1 MWKKILCMIL
11 GLMLVLPTL
20 GLAEGTETDA
30 ETAEEYV
37 APEELIVTHPT
48 ITKGDFFTEMFGN
61 DTADIDVRALIHGYN
76 LVNWDQNQGVYVLD
90 PTVVTDVL
98 VTDDELGNRTYNL
111 VIAEDLYFSDGTP
124 ITAWDYAFSLLL
136 MMAPEVEEI
145 GGKIYRAQHLLGYE
159 EYINYCRGK
168 IEGKT
173 DADMQT
179 DEYAYCLGG
188 VVVLSDHQL
197 EITLDHDFLP
207 YFFEVGLLL
216 CEPYPIHVIAPGC
229 KVKDDGYGVYLANA
243 DESVEE
249 PVFTPE
255 LLKKTILDPETG
267 YNSHPSVVSGPY
279 TMTSYDGITSHF
291 ERNPYFKGAW
301 FHNSLPGGNASG
313 NYVPMLDEND
323 EQMVDSQG
331 NPMYLVI
338 PQIEKIAFTVG
349 DYDVRNNPDGSHYV
363 GENSSIH
370 KITENEVHLVN
381 KVVNGTAIV
390 DGMGLMG
397 DGVRM
402 QAYPRIGLSFLTFT
416 YDWPTVHEKEVRQA
430 IAWCMDREQLTED
443 YCGAPMTLPAGVTE
457 EAEGTEEGEKAETEA
472 AATPDAQVMNFG
484 MVMDGYYGREQWEYL
499 LVTDQLE
506 YPVNML
512 DEVLPPVHEVD
523 EEEKLLSYK
532 NRYVRTQEEFDS
544 AIAAWETLSL
554 DNLTHY
560 GVYDLENDPNRTEK
574 TGIKKANAL
583 LDDAGWTLNAEG
595 GTYQPGVDKV
605 RAKKIDDKLVTLN
618 LKMMYPEGNH
628 IVDTIQENFIDN
640 LNEVGIT
647 LELVPTPMQDLLYS
661 YYRQTERTTDM
672 IYLATNFHIMVDPS
686 ITYST
691 DKTLN
696 HEIWNNTY
704 SDDEELWY
712 KAVDMRRTDPMDVFG
727 YVSKWVSFQERYNE
741 VLPTIPVYSNIYYDF
756 YTDQLQNYFITGQ
769 VTWSQAILL
778 AYFGDPS
785 QLPEE
790 PVEEEA
796 GLADDEAVF
805 DD

>member
-1 MWKKILCMIL
+1 MLKKLLCL
-11 GLMLVLPTL
+11 VLSLMLFLPTL
-20 GLAEGTETDA
+20 GLAEATET
-30 ETAEEYV
+30 ETEETEEYV

-90 PTVVTDVL
+90 PSVVTNSQEIAGQEQWV
-98 VTDDELGNRTYNL
+98 VTDDEYGNRSYNL
-111 VIAEDLYFSDGTP
+111 LIADDLYFSDGTP

-145 GGKIYRAQHLLGYE
+145 GGKIYRAQHILGYE
-159 EYINYCRGK
+159 EYINYCRAK
-168 IEGKT
+168 MEGKT
-173 DADMQT
+173 DEELMEEPDK
-179 DEYAYCLGG
+179 YSYCLSG
-188 VVVLSDHQL
+188 VEVLSDHQL
-197 EITLDHDFLP
+197 VITLDHEFLP

-216 CEPYPIHVIAPGC
+216 CEPYPIHVLAPGC
-229 KVKDDGYGVYLANA
+229 KVYDDGLGVYIGNA
-243 DESVEE
+243 DQSVEE
-249 PVFTPE
+249 PIFTPD
-255 LLKKTILDPETG
+255 LLAKTILDKETG
-267 YNSHPSVVSGPY
+267 YNSHPSVVCGPY
-279 TMTSYDGITSHF
+279 VMLSYDGVTSHF

-313 NYVPMLDEND
+313 NYVPMLNENN
-323 EQMVDSQG
+323 EQMTDRQG

-349 DYDVRNNPDGSHYV
+349 DYDLRKAEDGTLYV

-381 KVVNGTAIV
+381 KVVNGTAIM
-390 DGMGLMG
+390 DGMSLMG
-397 DGVRM
+397 EGVRT

-430 IAWCMDREQLTED
+430 IAWCMDREQITED
-443 YCGAPMTLPAGVTE
+443 YCGAPVAMPEGAE
-457 EAEGTEEGEKAETEA
+457 PAEGEA
-472 AATPDAQVMNFG
+472 SVMNFG
-484 MVMDGYYGREQWEYL
+484 EVMDGYYGREQWEYL
-499 LVTDQLE
+499 LVTHQLD

-512 DEVLPPVHEVD
+512 DEVLPEVHTVDD
-523 EEEKLLSYK
+523 EENLLKHK
-532 NRYVRTQEEFDS
+532 NRYVRTQAEFEA

-554 DNLTHY
+554 ENLTHY
-560 GVYDLENDPNRTEK
+560 GVYDLENDPERTEK
-574 TGIKKANAL
+574 TGIKKANLL
-583 LDDAGWTLNAEG
+583 LDDAGWTLNEKG
-595 GTYQPGVDKV
+595 ETYQPGVDEV
-605 RAKKIDDKLVTLN
+605 RCKMVDGELVALR

-628 IVDTIQENFIDN
+628 IVDTLQENFIDN
-640 LNEVGIT
+640 LNQAGIT

-712 KAVDMRRTDPMDVFG
+712 KAVDMRKTDPMDVFG
-727 YVSKWVSFQERYNE
+727 YVTKWVSFQERYNE
-741 VLPTIPVYSNIYYDF
+741 VLPTIPIYSNIYYDF
-756 YTDQLQNYFITGQ
+756 YSDQLQNYFITGQ

-778 AYFGDPS
+778 AYFADPNAV
-785 QLPEE
+785 PEE
-790 PVEEEA
+790 APAEEA
-796 GLADDEAVF
+796 EELEDGEAMF
-805 DD
+805 ED